1 VKVDIVGNVKE
12 IADLA
17 KKYNDIEFYRK
28 IVHLEGEVIELT
40 RENRQAEQK
49 IEELQTQLA
58 LKIKMKFERPFY
70 YQDGDDVPFCPRCYE
85 KDFQALHLVFMGD
98 GDKSTRWDCPGC
110 NKMYTIQKAGVARR
124 QASSSHVGPWS

>member
-1 VKVDIVGNVKE
+1 MDIVGNVKE

-58 LKIKMKFERPFY
+58 LKIKIRVALKGKSVAARPRRIGF
-70 YQDGDDVPFCPRCYE
+70 
-85 KDFQALHLVFMGD
+85 
-98 GDKSTRWDCPGC
+98 
-110 NKMYTIQKAGVARR
+110 AGP
-124 QASSSHVGPWS
+124 SL